1 MLLMVFLGKIWRN
14 KMRVQQI
21 HCVGLLLLGSLC
33 NPLCTTA
40 STVADPRLIKYVT
53 AAREQVLK
61 NWEPLKFE
69 KSAKAEI
76 QFKIYATGRIAD
88 VKMTQSTGDPQA
100 DSSCLD
106 AVEELDPFSL
116 METYGLN
123 ENELTTFITFE
134 HPDSSHDHHCDRYS
148 KNGLLVFHSIPL
160 EVLTR
165 YPNEFDES
173 ELHAPQ
179 NLRLYDPK
187 YDRRYWSMQLEWASW
202 FRYHPKSSR
211 KEIIAERDMLGYS

>member
-1 MLLMVFLGKIWRN
+1 
-14 KMRVQQI
+14 MRVQQI
-21 HCVGLLLLGSLC
+21 YCVGLLLLGNLC

-53 AAREQVLK
+53 DAREQILK

-69 KSAKAEI
+69 ENAKAVI

-116 METYGLN
+116 METYHLN

-134 HPDSSHDHHCDRYS
+134 HPDSSRAHHCDKYS
-148 KNGLLVFHSIPL
+148 KNGLLVFHSVPL

-165 YPNEFDES
+165 YPNEFNES

-187 YDRRYWSMQLEWASW
+187 HARSYWSIQLDWANW
-202 FRYHPKSSR
+202 FRANPKASR
-211 KEIIAERDMLGYS
+211 KEIIAERDMLVNTKFQGIKPGEGP